1 MEYIISKYITFSQ
14 KYNPFELAL
23 IEPNQYSELPSEKL
37 AAILFGM
44 NPIRIKIKDEWYEV
58 LSMSEAVRSPSQIDG
73 NYHFLYIQINWE
85 SNEYYIGKVN
95 RNRWS
100 EIKRYQGSGLKFR
113 KKYNVHKS
121 SFSRYIIACCE
132 TNKETEELEAKI
144 VDEVLLNDPNCLNLV
159 AGGGGTN
166 EHNDASLKR
175 EKHREYM
182 KSHPEQYEAMVEMAK
197 LLYHSSDSYA
207 LEQRNKAI
215 KATMSSD
222 YYRQLS
228 RDRILKWKKEH
239 PDEYEK
245 AREKNRE
252 AIRSPET
259 QKKRKAARGKWIATH
274 PDEYAEYQRKLIEA
288 RTTPAA
294 NEKRCRSIKAWNEA
308 HPEEAKANARKRAVA
323 AAQKRMRRVNMC
335 DLDTGQ
341 VIRTFESQLEAARWL
356 VDQGI
361 AKNTNCKSSISQ
373 VCLRKPCTTGYG
385 FRKKAYGF
393 SWSFA
398 DESKEETQ

>member
-1 MEYIISKYITFSQ
+1 MEHIISKYITFSQ
-14 KYNPFELAL
+14 KYNPCELAL
-23 IEPNQYSELPSEKL
+23 IKPDRYSELPYEKL
-37 AAILFGM
+37 AAVLFGM

-58 LSMSEAVRSPSQIDG
+58 LSMSEAVRSLSLIDG

-85 SNEYYIGKVN
+85 SNEYYIGKMN
-95 RNRWS
+95 RKRWS
-100 EIKRYQGSGLKFR
+100 EIKRYQGSGLKFK
-113 KKYNVHKS
+113 KKYNAHKS
-121 SFSRYIIACCE
+121 LFSRYIIACCK

-144 VDEVLLNDPNCLNLV
+144 VDDVLLNDPKCLNLV

-166 EHNDASLKR
+166 EHNDTSQKR

-182 KSHPEQYEAMVEMAK
+182 KSHPEQYEAMVEKAK
-197 LLYHSSDSYA
+197 LLYQSGDSYA
-207 LEQRNKAI
+207 LEQRSKAI

-228 RDRILKWKKEH
+228 RERILKWKTEH
-239 PDEYEK
+239 PDDYEK
-245 AREKNRE
+245 AREKNKQ

-259 QKKRKAARGKWIATH
+259 VEKRRVARKKWIATH

-288 RTTPAA
+288 RTTPEA

-308 HPEEAKANARKRAVA
+308 HPEEAKANAQKRAKA
-323 AAQKRMRRVNMC
+323 SAKKRMRRVNMC
-335 DLDTGQ
+335 DLETGQ
-341 VIRTFESQLEAARWL
+341 VLRTFESQLEAAQWL
-356 VDQGI
+356 VDQRI

-385 FRKKAYGF
+385 YRKKAYGF
-393 SWSFA
+393 SWCFA
-398 DESKEETQ
+398 DE